1 MYEKGATEHEAALF
15 GLKLSEIPPEEIDV
29 WEENW
34 DSFVLFSNLCTQW
47 RMGMGG
53 AIGLDYNCIPVVASL
68 LGYKKKKLQ
77 NMFSDIQVME
87 NEALITMGENAED
100 GNDS

>member
-1 MYEKGATEHEAALF
+1 MF

-34 DSFVLFSNLCTQW
+34 DSFILFSSLSTQW
-47 RMGMGG
+47 RTGMGG
-53 AIGLDYNCIPVVASL
+53 ATGLDYNTIPVTASL
-68 LGYKKKKLQ
+68 LGYKKKQLKD
-77 NMFSDIQVME
+77 MFSDIQVME

>member
-1 MYEKGATEHEAALF
+1 
-15 GLKLSEIPPEEIDV
+15 
-29 WEENW
+29 
-34 DSFVLFSNLCTQW
+34 
-47 RMGMGG
+47 MGG
-53 AIGLDYNCIPVVASL
+53 AVGLDYNTIPIAASL

>member
-15 GLKLSEIPPEEIDV
+15 GLELSEIPPEEIDV
-29 WEENW
+29 WGENW
-34 DSFVLFSNLCTQW
+34 DSFILFSSLSTQW
-47 RMGMGG
+47 RVGMGG
-53 AIGLDYNCIPVVASL
+53 AIGLDYNTIPIAASL